1 MRTVRVAA
9 AVPLGPE
16 AAVALWRDPRRW
28 PAFVE
33 GLRRISEQSPEW
45 PAEGAR
51 VVWESG
57 APGRGRVTEKVAS
70 SSPTRFATH
79 VYEERLAGRQTFEAL
94 EDQRGSRIELSLE
107 YELTGGG
114 PLRGLTDV
122 LFVRRAVRDA
132 LARTLRR
139 FAVEAE
145 EEAGLR

>member
-1 MRTVRVAA
+1 VRTVKVAA

-16 AAVALWRDPRRW
+16 AAVALWRDLRRW

-33 GLRRISEQSPEW
+33 GLRRIERQSQEW
-45 PAEGAR
+45 PAEGAK
-51 VVWESG
+51 VTWESG
-57 APGRGRVTEKVAS
+57 APGRGRVTEKVAG
-70 SSPTRFATH
+70 SSPTRLATE
-79 VYEERLAGRQTFEAL
+79 VFEDRLVGVQTFEAF
-94 EDQRGSRIELSLE
+94 EEGAGSRIELRFE
-107 YELTGGG
+107 YELARTG

-122 LFVRRAVRDA
+122 LFIRRALRDA

>member
-1 MRTVRVAA
+1 MSSVRVAA

-16 AAVALWRDPRRW
+16 AAVALWSDPRRW

-33 GLRRISEQSPEW
+33 GLDRIVEQSPDW

-51 VVWESG
+51 LVWESG
-57 APGRGRVTEKVAS
+57 GPGRGRVTEKVAA

-79 VYEERLAGRQTFEAL
+79 VYEQRLAGLQAFEAL
-94 EDQRGSRIELSLE
+94 EDARGSRIELSLD
-107 YELTGGG
+107 YELAGAG
-114 PLRGLTDV
+114 PLRAVTDA

-139 FAVEAE
+139 FVIEAE